1 MKSSAIST
9 KVVQI
14 KYIVD
19 TWAWIEYLISSPH
32 GEKVKEIVE
41 NDRNEIYINS
51 IILAEVVSKT
61 IREEKNPDIAFN
73 ALTALSKI
81 VDINDPEFS
90 KGVGVLHA
98 QMRKGIRD
106 FGLSDAFVLA
116 SARKIGAKV
125 LTGDPHFKNIKEA
138 VMI

>member
-1 MKSSAIST
+1 MKSSVIST
-9 KVVQI
+9 KVIQI
-14 KYIVD
+14 KYVVD

-51 IILAEVVSKT
+51 IILAEVISKT
-61 IREEKNPDIAFN
+61 IREEKNPNIAFN
-73 ALTALSKI
+73 ALIALSKI

-90 KGVGVLHA
+90 KSAGNLHA
-98 QMRKGIRD
+98 EMRKGKRD
-106 FGLSDAFVLA
+106 FGLSDAFILA